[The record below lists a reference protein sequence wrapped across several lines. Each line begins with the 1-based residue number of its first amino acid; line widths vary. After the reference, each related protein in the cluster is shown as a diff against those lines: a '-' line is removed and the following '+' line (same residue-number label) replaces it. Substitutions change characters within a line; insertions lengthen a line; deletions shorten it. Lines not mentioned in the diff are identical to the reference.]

1 MLYQRIA
8 SMPWNWGKISDLD
21 LEIEVKRCYRSLL
34 EAQET
39 SENCLRTHDDVGK
52 AMEGKATP
60 SKGSSDRWCFINPK
74 NSFPD
79 KIMNKEQFNAF
90 RSPFTSLE
98 PTKRNSMRPTGSSS
112 YDKAVPNGDLDTSYS
127 LPPVRLHD
135 DKSFFSNLST
145 TTLDTS
151 ITCELLTPG
160 GRKNPE
166 GAGDSAGLL
175 LAVKHEQITAVQQ
188 LLKHGALVNVADD
201 SGKSPLIHAVENG
214 FTAIAKELLD
224 HGAYVN
230 QRDRNKR
237 TPLRIATESGKK
249 YLVSF
254 LLKNR
259 ASVYILDEDM
269 KAPLHYAVEKN
280 FADIVELLLD
290 HGAPVNQSDGNQKKP
305 LHYAAE
311 RGYLSIVEILLSRGA
326 SIDCMDRDM
335 RTPLILAV
343 EKGLEVMS
351 HTLISR
357 GASVNAANRRRQTPL
372 HFAAGIGFINIAEE
386 LIAKRGGVNNRDDAG
401 KTPAFYAIR
410 NNNVSMLNVLIQHG
424 AQMETSDIAGK
435 TLLRYAVETKSEA
448 IIYLVAK
455 AELDQCGVKRHVY
468 HRQLQTAIQE
478 DCDFLGKTVWNHV
491 MDQCSRMPQDA
502 VEHQLMATTVHLLL
516 DATCAALS
524 RAINHVLIKME
535 PQLRNDRLESPYILA
550 HVIVLPPSR
559 RLTYMGLPV
568 VYEVSDFKAA
578 SSYSVQHRL

>member
-1 MLYQRIA
+1 M
-8 SMPWNWGKISDLD
+8 D
-21 LEIEVKRCYRSLL
+21 EE
-34 EAQET
+34 
-39 SENCLRTHDDVGK
+39 H
-52 AMEGKATP
+52 
-60 SKGSSDRWCFINPK
+60 
-74 NSFPD
+74 
-79 KIMNKEQFNAF
+79 FNAF
-90 RSPFTSLE
+90 RSPFTSLGSA
-98 PTKRNSMRPTGSSS
+98 KQNSVRLTGSYS
-112 YDKAVPNGDLDTSYS
+112 YDKAVSNGDVDTSYS
-127 LPPVRLHD
+127 LPPVRFQD

-160 GRKNPE
+160 GGDNSE

-175 LAVKHEQITAVQQ
+175 LAVKHDQITAVQR
-188 LLKHGALVNVADD
+188 LLKHGALVNAEDD

-249 YLVSF
+249 YLVSV

-280 FADIVELLLD
+280 FPDIVELLLD
-290 HGAPVNQSDGNQKKP
+290 HGAPVNQSDGKQRKP

-311 RGYLSIVEILLSRGA
+311 RGYLSIVELLLCKGA
-326 SIDCMDRDM
+326 SIDCMDGDM

-351 HTLISR
+351 HTLISK

-372 HFAAGIGFINIAEE
+372 HFAAGGGFINIAVE

-424 AQMETSDIAGK
+424 AQMETSDIA
-435 TLLRYAVETKSEA
+435 LLRYAVETKSEA
-448 IIYLVAK
+448 IIFLVAK

-502 VEHQLMATTVHLLL
+502 VEHQLMAATVNLLL

-524 RAINHVLIKME
+524 RAINHVLIKMA

-578 SSYSVQHRL
+578 SYYSFQRRL